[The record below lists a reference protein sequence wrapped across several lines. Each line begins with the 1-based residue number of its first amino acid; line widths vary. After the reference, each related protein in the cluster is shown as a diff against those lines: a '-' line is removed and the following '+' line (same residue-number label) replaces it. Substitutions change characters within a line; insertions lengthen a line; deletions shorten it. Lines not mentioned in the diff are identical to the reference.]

1 MGTDAVHE
9 ADPSALAAIEGVQ
22 IPGWGGYDYSLLVNA
37 VDVMELDDLPLAR
50 SLNPRLITL
59 TTSGR
64 AQPQDIHAIWRDLL
78 AGSRGLIVWDSEN
91 AVISD
96 DATTGERGE
105 AYVATF
111 AEIRHGIGAL
121 LIASEPQ
128 FDPVAILYSPASFRT
143 QWMLEQKP
151 KGDAWMTRKSGTEL
165 ESNAARDAMWAY
177 RGVVAHLGLQ
187 PAYVAS
193 TGDLK
198 ERGLRTLILPHA
210 IALSPDD
217 ARAIREF
224 AAAGGTV
231 IADVQPGVFDAHS
244 RRLLQPL
251 LDTGMFRMIAPGA
264 LNTSSLGVTPR
275 VRVEAPEHDVSSL
288 IWQHG
293 NDMIIGV
300 QRDYSDT
307 AANETV
313 VLNLPQ
319 PANVYDLRKKQSL
332 GRIDRVT
339 LALDAVSPALLSI
352 AP

>member
-1 MGTDAVHE
+1 
-9 ADPSALAAIEGVQ
+9 
-22 IPGWGGYDYSLLVNA
+22 
-37 VDVMELDDLPLAR
+37 
-50 SLNPRLITL
+50 
-59 TTSGR
+59 
-64 AQPQDIHAIWRDLL
+64 
-78 AGSRGLIVWDSEN
+78 
-91 AVISD
+91 
-96 DATTGERGE
+96 
-105 AYVATF
+105 
-111 AEIRHGIGAL
+111 
-121 LIASEPQ
+121 
-128 FDPVAILYSPASFRT
+128 VAILYSPASFRT

-177 RGVVAHLGLQ
+177 RHAVTHLGLQ
-187 PAYVAS
+187 PSYVAS
-193 TGDLK
+193 AGDLK

-231 IADVQPGVFDAHS
+231 IADVQPGVFDLHS
-244 RRLLQPL
+244 RRLPQPL
-251 LDTGMFRMIAPGA
+251 LDAGMVRMIAPGE
-264 LNTSSLGVTPR
+264 LNVLSLGVTPR
-275 VRVEAPEHDVSSL
+275 VRVEAPKHDVSSH

-307 AANETV
+307 ATNETV
-313 VLNLPQ
+313 VLSVPQ
-319 PANVYDLRKKQSL
+319 PADVYDLRIKQSL

-352 AP
+352 TKRAGN

>member
-1 MGTDAVHE
+1 MIAPR
-9 ADPSALAAIEGVQ
+9 PSGS
-22 IPGWGGYDYSLLVNA
+22 DYQARRKTNF
-37 VDVMELDDLPLAR
+37 R
-50 SLNPRLITL
+50 SL
-59 TTSGR
+59 
-64 AQPQDIHAIWRDLL
+64 
-78 AGSRGLIVWDSEN
+78 
-91 AVISD
+91 
-96 DATTGERGE
+96 
-105 AYVATF
+105 
-111 AEIRHGIGAL
+111 
-121 LIASEPQ
+121 
-128 FDPVAILYSPASFRT
+128 
-143 QWMLEQKP
+143 
-151 KGDAWMTRKSGTEL
+151 
-165 ESNAARDAMWAY
+165 
-177 RGVVAHLGLQ
+177 
-187 PAYVAS
+187 
-193 TGDLK
+193 LK

-217 ARAIREF
+217 VRAIRAF

-244 RRLLQPL
+244 RRLMQPL
-251 LDTGMFRMIAPGA
+251 LDTGIFRMIAPGA

-275 VRVEAPEHDVSSL
+275 VRLEAPEHDVSSH

-293 NDMIIGV
+293 NDIIIGV